1 MPLRSRQRQG
11 KDKFPSQERSASRRS
26 SSRRRRGAASKEE
39 KDDGN
44 YKDSTSGTDEDIHHT
59 QRRTLSSVATASRL
73 PALPVIV
80 ARVYKRWIAVSV
92 VLTLIFAWFA
102 FPLIIDRQMM
112 PAKLSQLS
120 ELLFETSLLKLMP
133 AGGIFGGDDFLGNIT
148 SILQPFWKSEYEDLS
163 SPGRLLRA
171 KGVKGKYPVLMIP
184 GITST
189 GLELWEG
196 QACAQSFFRQRLWG
210 TLTMMRF
217 MIMDGAC
224 WMQHLKLNSSTGGD
238 PEGIKLRPAQ
248 GLEAADFI
256 LPGFW
261 VWARIIENLAEI
273 GYDHNNLQM
282 AAYDWRLDIVQLEQ
296 RDHYFSRLKMQIEL
310 LVKTRGQKVVILSHS
325 LGGIIWLYFQK
336 WVESNL
342 VTEQVQGGGGGSNWV
357 DRHIHA
363 VVSIGAP
370 YLGLPKAVCMTI
382 SGEMRDTAQMGKF
395 ETFLLDMLMNKKER
409 LGLFRTWLGGYAML
423 PKGGNL
429 IWGSTVGGVVDAPS
443 GVAYG
448 IVHFNETTSGRGL
461 GAAEEVNEEE
471 ARKSPSHKR
480 ATPPSSLK
488 KDTYNTDDL
497 DEILEAFLPPPAY
510 ERVKR
515 AYTWEGIAKNAQEV
529 AANEKNP
536 GTWTN
541 PLLSAL
547 PKAPNLKMYCLY
559 GVGKDTERGY
569 EYGAVPLEQWDNL
582 HAQMAAAGNLT
593 TLHEYQRSHE
603 SKQVLLR
610 YKLDLEKT
618 GADHRLYTGIYHVD
632 GDGTVPTLSN
642 GYMCVHGWRHYRHLN
657 PANVTVVA
665 REYLHEPSAGLVD
678 IRGGPRTSEH
688 VDILGNHEMTMDI
701 LKIVS
706 DHYDDYDIDDN
717 DGQNK
722 DDGHQDGCQ
731 NVRSASKDR
740 RRQDGDTPV
749 PERIL
754 SNIKEMATKIK
765 MPF

>member
-1 MPLRSRQRQG
+1 MLLRSRQRRRKG
-11 KDKFPSQERSASRRS
+11 DSSSRERSTSRRS
-26 SSRRRRGAASKEE
+26 TSRRRTVSKEG
-39 KDDGN
+39 KDDQQYEEG
-44 YKDSTSGTDEDIHHT
+44 SASVTDESVSPASAHHT
-59 QRRTLSSVATASRL
+59 RRRTFSSVATASKL

-92 VLTLIFAWFA
+92 VLTLVFAWFV

-120 ELLFETSLLKLMP
+120 EFLFETSLLKLMP
-133 AGGIFGGDDFLGNIT
+133 AGGIFSGDDFLGNIT
-148 SILQPFWKSEYEDLS
+148 SILQPFWKSEYDDLS

-171 KGVKGKYPVLMIP
+171 KGVRGKYPVLMIP

-282 AAYDWRLDIVQLEQ
+282 AAYDWRLDIVQLER
-296 RDHYFSRLKMQIEL
+296 RDHYFSRLKAQIEL

-336 WVESNL
+336 WVESNV
-342 VTEQVQGGGGGSNWV
+342 VTEQVQGGGGGPTWI
-357 DRHIHA
+357 DRHVHA
-363 VVSIGAP
+363 VASIGAP

-429 IWGSTVGGVVDAPS
+429 IWGSTQGNVVDAPS

-448 IVHFNETTSGRGL
+448 VIHFNETTSSRGL
-461 GAAEEVNEEE
+461 REAEEVNEEE
-471 ARKSPSHKR
+471 ARKSPSRKR

-488 KDTYNTDDL
+488 KDTYTVDDL
-497 DEILEAFLPPPAY
+497 KEILEAFLPPPAY
-510 ERVKR
+510 ERVKQ
-515 AYTWEGIAKNAQEV
+515 AYAWEGIAKNAQEV
-529 AANEKNP
+529 AANEANP
-536 GTWTN
+536 ATWTN

-547 PKAPNLKMYCLY
+547 PRAPNLKIYCLY

-569 EYGAVPLEQWDNL
+569 EYEAVPLEQWSDL
-582 HAQMAAAGNLT
+582 HAQMAAADNLT
-593 TLHEYQRSHE
+593 ALHESQRSDE
-603 SKQVLLR
+603 IKEVLLR
-610 YKLDLEKT
+610 YKLDLEK
-618 GADHRLYTGIYHVD
+618 ANSSHRLYTGIYHVD

-642 GYMCVHGWRHYRHLN
+642 GYMCAHGWRHYRHLN

-678 IRGGPRTSEH
+678 LRGGPRTSEH

-706 DHYDDYDIDDN
+706 DHYDD
-717 DGQNK
+717 
-722 DDGHQDGCQ
+722 DDGHHHGHQDEHTRLDSVPQ
-731 NVRSASKDR
+731 DR
-740 RRQDGDTPV
+740 PRPDGDTPV
-749 PERIL
+749 PERVL
-754 SNIKEMATKIK
+754 STIREMAAKIK